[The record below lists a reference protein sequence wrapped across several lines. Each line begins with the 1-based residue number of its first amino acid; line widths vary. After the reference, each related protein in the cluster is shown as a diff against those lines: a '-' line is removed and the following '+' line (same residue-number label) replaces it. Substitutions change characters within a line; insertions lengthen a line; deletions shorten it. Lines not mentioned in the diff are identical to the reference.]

1 MKNKGTSTIQALNHN
16 DKDHSINEV
25 LYVTVKKG
33 KDFEQEFGLYTP
45 IYWLNMA
52 LMLALAM
59 LLNIIRWGLIT
70 ILTGVWHF
78 LITLFKT

>member
-33 KDFEQEFGLYTP
+33 KDFEQEFGLYTR
-45 IYWLNMA
+45 IYWSNMA
-52 LMLALAM
+52 VMLVLAM

-70 ILTGVWHF
+70 ISTGVWHF